1 MNFIRGNF
9 RKIQQSTIP
18 VLCELFNSRQYVRQ
32 SPDIGRL
39 KREISQISPCNRI
52 SINTVT
58 PTSFLRI
65 VGYYL
70 RYSCRSIVIR
80 LKEHLRNQRNMFFM
94 KPPTEQRNEMP
105 VVDIVQNTEGKD
117 EAVLLPRICLD
128 YLLAAA
134 FGIGIFFFLANF
146 NNISDLLKFS
156 MRLED
161 TLRDSQLYVLLDPSQ
176 KDNY

>member
-1 MNFIRGNF
+1 
-9 RKIQQSTIP
+9 
-18 VLCELFNSRQYVRQ
+18 
-32 SPDIGRL
+32 
-39 KREISQISPCNRI
+39 
-52 SINTVT
+52 
-58 PTSFLRI
+58 
-65 VGYYL
+65 
-70 RYSCRSIVIR
+70 
-80 LKEHLRNQRNMFFM
+80 MFFM

-105 VVDIVQNTEGKD
+105 VIDIVQNTDGKD